1 MIIFSFLVGMRCL
14 SIFIRHDLPL
24 FKSTLNKEIQ
34 YNTRYNAL
42 ANFVKNA
49 IGGVTEEVVNKN
61 PDLRLELYSLQLY
74 WKFFLTPA
82 FFRNKNQLP
91 CSAHLLA
98 FLISALNNKKL
109 PRVKLLISM
118 FVYMHVRMHVCI

>member
-1 MIIFSFLVGMRCL
+1 MRCL

-49 IGGVTEEVVNKN
+49 TGGVTEEVVNKN

-74 WKFFLTPA
+74 WKLILTPA
-82 FFRNKNQLP
+82 FFRDKNQLP
-91 CSAHLLA
+91 CSAHLLL
-98 FLISALNNKKL
+98 F
-109 PRVKLLISM
+109 
-118 FVYMHVRMHVCI
+118 